1 MDETTAYKELK
12 DDLQMSSESGGEN
25 SMSESGEEE
34 EMSESEVE
42 GSGNELDYYMGNDI
56 REKEKS
62 DVDISKEKKSD
73 NIDFYHV
80 SSKKKVSNNKVTD
93 RKDILKQFIDSHYE
107 IVDIAEGTDMTLLY
121 QCYTESVKSE
131 EMMEFAEF
139 QRILTI
145 IPEIKSV
152 RRGPS
157 KTLFVNLKPD
167 SLQCQEFYN
176 QMNTV
181 YLETCKNLD
190 KQVEQEKETIVEEL
204 YLPVAQHPSVRN
216 RANLYGRL
224 ESEPS
229 SSQTVE
235 HLGTLRE
242 QVNDL
247 ITKTVNGSIKSNSST
262 KNAGKKKRNNLKQL
276 NLVIKDNTLKVCDLE
291 DFPSETFKKNGQKVE
306 GKKRKIENV
315 STILAECNLSSEKSM
330 GHVELT
336 VPNEV
341 QILSL
346 IVKSSTAMK
355 NGLIIPLG
363 NPTYKKLCDSTR
375 RPKRSK
381 SREKWIIMQRMYRLS
396 FLNWLLLAYFSL
408 FYSFLTLISFLGILC
423 SKYFLIMFILYIH
436 AYATF
441 LHVSHV
447 FK

>member
-1 MDETTAYKELK
+1 MDETTAHKELK
-12 DDLQMSSESGGEN
+12 DDLQMSSESEGEN
-25 SMSESGEEE
+25 STSESGEEE
-34 EMSESEVE
+34 EMSGSEVE

-62 DVDISKEKKSD
+62 DVDISKEEKSD
-73 NIDFYHV
+73 NIDFYPV

-152 RRGPS
+152 RRGFS
-157 KTLFVNLKPD
+157 KTLIVNLRPD
-167 SLQCQEFYN
+167 SFHCQEFYD

-190 KQVEQEKETIVEEL
+190 KQVEEEKEETVEEL
-204 YLPVAQHPSVRN
+204 PLSVTQHPSIKVREC
-216 RANLYGRL
+216 L

-235 HLGTLRE
+235 QLGTLRE
-242 QVNDL
+242 RVNDL
-247 ITKTVNGSIKSNSST
+247 IIKTVNGSTKSKNST
-262 KNAGKKKRNNLKQL
+262 KKKGKKKRNNLKQL
-276 NLVIKDNTLKVCDLE
+276 NLVIKDNTLKVCDLK
-291 DFPSETFKKNGQKVE
+291 DFPSETLKKNGQKVE

-346 IVKSSTAMK
+346 IVKSSTVMK

-436 AYATF
+436 VYVTF
-441 LHVSHV
+441 LHVSRV